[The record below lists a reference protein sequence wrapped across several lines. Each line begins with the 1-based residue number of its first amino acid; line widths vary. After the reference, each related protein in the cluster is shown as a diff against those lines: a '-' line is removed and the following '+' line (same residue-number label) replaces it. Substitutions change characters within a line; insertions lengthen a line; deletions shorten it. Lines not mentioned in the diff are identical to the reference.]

1 MSDKKTSD
9 NMAEI
14 SALSF
19 EQALEELEKIV
30 GGLEGGNVPL
40 DQSIA
45 QYERGEALRAH
56 CQKLLNSAEAKV
68 EKIRQ
73 GADGKAAGTEPL
85 DPE

>member
-1 MSDKKTSD
+1 MTDLKSD
-9 NMAEI
+9 I
-14 SALSF
+14 SKMSF

-40 DQSIA
+40 DQSIN

-56 CQKLLNSAEAKV
+56 CQKLLAAAEAKV
-68 EKIRQ
+68 EKIRL
-73 GADGKAAGTEPL
+73 GGDGRPSGTEAL

>member
-1 MSDKKTSD
+1 MSDSKTD
-9 NMAEI
+9 I

-30 GGLEGGNVPL
+30 SGLEGGNVPL

-56 CQKLLNSAEAKV
+56 CQKLLQSAQAKV
-68 EKIRQ
+68 EKIKL

>member
-1 MSDKKTSD
+1 MSEKADIKE
-9 NMAEI
+9 M
-14 SALSF
+14 SF
-19 EQALEELEKIV
+19 EQALDELEKIV

-56 CQKLLNSAEAKV
+56 CQKLLSAAEAKV

-73 GADGKAAGTEPL
+73 GADGKAVGTEPL